1 MSPEVTSPSGPK
13 PVADLAKRLGYEFKD
28 ARLLELA
35 CIHKSYGNEHRSSEP
50 VSVRDNERFEF
61 LGDAVLDLIV
71 SQILL
76 EAFPDCSEGDLSKL
90 RASLVNEKSLARI
103 ARALALGDF
112 LLLGKGEQHTGGRDK
127 DSILASTFE
136 AVVAAVY
143 SDGGFSTCNEWVRGL
158 FAERVKLCRD
168 QSALQDFK
176 TRLQEVVQAR
186 FKNAPRY
193 EVLNS
198 SGPDHDKTF
207 EIQLLIN
214 GDVLAGASG
223 KSKKEAEQSAAKIAL
238 EKLEAK
244 LEAKLDPKLEAKLDT
259 K

>member
-1 MSPEVTSPSGPK
+1 MQPEVTPSTLPK
-13 PVADLAKRLGYEFKD
+13 PVADLAKRLGYEFNDPK
-28 ARLLELA
+28 LLELA
-35 CIHKSYGNEHRSSEP
+35 CIHKSYGNEHRSTEP
-50 VSVRDNERFEF
+50 VSVRDNERYEF

-76 EAFPDCSEGDLSKL
+76 ESFPDCSEGDLSKL
-90 RASLVNEKSLARI
+90 RASLVNEKSLAKI
-103 ARALALGDF
+103 ARGQALGDYI
-112 LLLGKGEQHTGGRDK
+112 LLGKGEQHTGGREK

-136 AVVAAVY
+136 AIVAAVY
-143 SDGGFSTCNEWVRGL
+143 SDGGFNTCDGWVRGL

-193 EVLNS
+193 EVINS

-207 EIQLLIN
+207 DIQLIIN
-214 GDVLAGASG
+214 SEVMAVASG

-238 EKLEAK
+238 DKLE
-244 LEAKLDPKLEAKLDT
+244 PK
-259 K
+259 